1 MVRRIPSHRILTSL
15 AQLYAASSTWRWGA
29 WISVIINGGT
39 LAMLAIFYWPPPRVN
54 SLGLTKMQILG
65 RIDYLGGILSVSGF
79 ALFLLGLQWGGY
91 Q

>member
-1 MVRRIPSHRILTSL
+1 MVHSQSLSSDDL
-15 AQLYAASSTWRWGA
+15 AQLYSAASTWRWGA

-39 LAMLAIFYWPPPRVN
+39 FGMLLLFYWPPPRVN
-54 SLGLTKMQILG
+54 SVDLTRREILQ
-65 RIDYLGGILSVSGF
+65 RIDYMGGILSISGF